1 MIAALRS
8 RGLKVLGAIGLI
20 FITTLVY
27 ADEHAYKPGGQDP
40 KYILKQG
47 EKWATDEVV
56 RLGMDNIRQAVT
68 ANQNDIIKER
78 LSTQGYQQL
87 ANVIDKNVANIV
99 KNCKLT
105 QGADKAFH
113 VIVLVDL
120 MEGVK
125 FMRTSQNVQ
134 AQRVG
139 ALSVLQT
146 LRNYGKY
153 FQHPGWSMDVAKS
166 H

>member
-8 RGLKVLGAIGLI
+8 RGLKVLGTIGLI

-27 ADEHAYKPGGQDP
+27 ADEHAYKPGGQDT

-68 ANQNDIIKER
+68 ANQNDIIKEHF
-78 LSTQGYQQL
+78 STQGYQQL

-120 MEGVK
+120 MDGVK